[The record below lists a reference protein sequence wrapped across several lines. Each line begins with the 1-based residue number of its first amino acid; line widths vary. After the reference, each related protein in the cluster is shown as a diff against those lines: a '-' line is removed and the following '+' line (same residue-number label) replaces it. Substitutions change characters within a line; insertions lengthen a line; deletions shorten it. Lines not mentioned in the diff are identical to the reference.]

1 MIIAMAVI
9 IILSYFFNIFA
20 KKTNIP
26 SVLMLLVL
34 GIIIKYGL
42 DAQGIDGIQQKIDDY
57 QILPIIGK
65 VGLILIVL
73 EAALDLKLSKEKW
86 PVIWRS
92 FAVALVSL
100 VVTSFAIAYVFNVL
114 IFNDL
119 LTSLIYAIPLSIMS
133 SAIII
138 PSVGGLRDEN
148 KEFMIYE
155 STFSDILGIM
165 FFYALAGNDG
175 TADTGTLIYEV
186 IGNIALTIVSSL
198 FLSFVLVWIFQKITS
213 HIKLF
218 LVIAILMLLYAVGV
232 LLGLYS
238 LVLVL
243 VFGLMLNNHEFF
255 FRGPLNKVINKENF
269 MPLLRDFH
277 ILTLE
282 SAFVIRTFFF
292 VIFGMSLTLASLINL
307 EVTLISAIVVAAMI
321 LVRLLVLKIF
331 KPKNL
336 LPLLYL
342 SPRGLITILL
352 FFSIPAKYI
361 SENFDTGI
369 LLYAII
375 STSLIMTYALISDG
389 RREARI
395 LAHEEDDEIL
405 NLDDDMAEYSGLED
419 DVPQLEEDASPSEGD
434 ATDTVEGDIPE
445 TDTD

>member
-73 EAALDLKLSKEKW
+73 EAALDLKLSKDKW